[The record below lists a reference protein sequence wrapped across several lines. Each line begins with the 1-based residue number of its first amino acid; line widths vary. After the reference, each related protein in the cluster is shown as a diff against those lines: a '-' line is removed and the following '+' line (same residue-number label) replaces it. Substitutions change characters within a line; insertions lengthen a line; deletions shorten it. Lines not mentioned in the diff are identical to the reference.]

1 MSAYLVPEKQI
12 AVISKWYFTN
22 TKLSDRHCYNPIT
35 NTSIKPKSSEELA
48 RVLATANILSI
59 NARYSE
65 DVDPTDSQYI
75 EDCMIDAKIKT
86 IGGGMMIIHDSDM
99 DIDAASVWNLCCNL
113 DYQSCEV
120 DDWVESDAYW
130 LIRMIKDR
138 AAEKGMNTHSAKMT
152 WGWDEECLTA

>member
-22 TKLSDRHCYNPIT
+22 TKLSARHCYNPIT
-35 NTSIKPKSSEELA
+35 NTLIKPKSSAELA
-48 RVLATANILSI
+48 RVLATANVLSI
-59 NARYSE
+59 NARYPE
-65 DVDPTDSQYI
+65 DSDPDGIQYI
-75 EDCMIDAKIKT
+75 EHCMKDAKIKT
-86 IGGGMMIIHDSDM
+86 IGGGMIIVHDSDM

-152 WGWDEECLTA
+152 LGWDEEALTT

>member
-65 DVDPTDSQYI
+65 DSEGSQYI

-113 DYQSCEV
+113 VYQSCEV

-138 AAEKGMNTHSAKMT
+138 AAEKGMSTSTAKMT
-152 WGWDEECLTA
+152 WGWDEEARTA

>member
-65 DVDPTDSQYI
+65 DSEGSQYI

-113 DYQSCEV
+113 VYQSCEV